1 MHLDD
6 NFAHMLGFSH
16 NILKKDLQRSD
27 KTPQINKI
35 NYLKIYSNIIDNK
48 HNLYYLS
55 NIFIKSNVAELTVYN
70 ENNIYKKQKVIN
82 DVFNYIEVEIF
93 DEENEKIEMTD
104 NFSVSLYI
112 H

>member
-1 MHLDD
+1 MIYH
-6 NFAHMLGFSH
+6 S
-16 NILKKDLQRSD
+16 
-27 KTPQINKI
+27 INKI

-48 HNLYYLS
+48 HNPYYLS
-55 NIFIKSNVAELTVYN
+55 NIFIKSNVSELTVYN

-82 DVFNYIEVEIF
+82 YIFNYIEIVIF

-104 NFSVSLYI
+104 YFSVSLYI